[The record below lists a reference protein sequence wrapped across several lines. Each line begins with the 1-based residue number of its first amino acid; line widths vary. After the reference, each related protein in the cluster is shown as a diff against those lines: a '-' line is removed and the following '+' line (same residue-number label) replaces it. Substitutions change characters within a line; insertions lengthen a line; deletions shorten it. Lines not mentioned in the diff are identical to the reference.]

1 LVGLP
6 NNFGGSVPKLK
17 RLQMSWCAD
26 LRMLPDSI
34 GLLTELEHLVL
45 SNCGEYDVF
54 INHRGP
60 DVKKTFVAHLCAAF
74 ISYGIRFFLDAK
86 DIRYADPVFEDIDK
100 ALKGARVHVAI
111 FSKGYAESKNCLEEL
126 CAMLKSKQ
134 RIIPVFY
141 DVEAEN
147 LRRPEDGPYKE
158 AFEKHRRCGMTEN
171 IPIWKETLQQVA
183 NFRAFQMD
191 EVNG

>member
-1 LVGLP
+1 
-6 NNFGGSVPKLK
+6 VPKLK

-26 LRMLPDSI
+26 LRMLPNSI

-60 DVKKTFVAHLCAAF
+60 DVKKTFVAHLCAAL

-86 DIRYADPVFEDIDK
+86 DIRYAEPIFEEIDK

-141 DVEAEN
+141 DVEAEI
-147 LRRPEDGPYKE
+147 LRRPEYGPYKE
-158 AFEKHRRCGMTEN
+158 VFEKHRRCGMTEN
-171 IPIWKETLQQVA
+171 IPIWKEALQQVA
-183 NFRAFQMD
+183 NFRAFRMD